1 MGHAHHCPCKD
12 VYVFSLCKDECTLQR
27 ARGWVSWGP
36 ILGCMCMLHDLWN
49 QFFNVIKVWKMDD
62 CFDHSQVR
70 AIGQAE
76 QAPVHNFLQS

>member
-1 MGHAHHCPCKD
+1 MCWKCCGEQSEWVMHTIVNLGHCPCKD

-49 QFFNVIKVWKMDD
+49 QFLNVIKVWKMDD
-62 CFDHSQVR
+62 CFDHTK
-70 AIGQAE
+70 
-76 QAPVHNFLQS
+76 